1 VSAFS
6 LRHRLAIAS
15 AGAAVLGVL
24 LPAAAAQAAP
34 HNPITTAYVP
44 VTGSFVDSGT
54 YLRPGLSL
62 VTGTGTVFGIGGIS
76 GANGVPGCVAP
87 NNAPDPGAPCDAL
100 VGRIGLNGTRFVVG
114 NSDYIHVP
122 WPGGELYLA
131 VNTPWGGGSFHATV
145 LALS

>member
-1 VSAFS
+1 MKVFS
-6 LRHRLAIAS
+6 RRRLASAA

-34 HNPITTAYVP
+34 HDQIRTAYVP
-44 VTGSFVDSGT
+44 VTGSFVNTGT
-54 YLRPGLSL
+54 YLWPGLTL

-76 GANGVPGCVAP
+76 GANGVRGCVAP
-87 NNAPDPGAPCDAL
+87 SNAPDPGAPCDAL
-100 VGRIGLNGTRFVVG
+100 VGRIGLHGTPFVVG

-131 VNTPWGGGSFHATV
+131 ANTPFGGGSFHSTI

>member
-1 VSAFS
+1 MSAFS
-6 LRHRLAIAS
+6 LRRRFAIAA

-34 HNPITTAYVP
+34 HNAIATAYVP

-76 GANGVPGCVAP
+76 GPNGVHGCVAP
-87 NNAPDPGAPCDAL
+87 NTAPDPGAPCGAL
-100 VGRIGLNGTRFVVG
+100 VGRIGLTGTPFVVG

-131 VNTPWGGGSFHATV
+131 VNTPGGGGSFHATI
-145 LALS
+145 LALP

>member
-6 LRHRLAIAS
+6 LRRRLAVAA

-34 HNPITTAYVP
+34 HDPITTAYVP

-76 GANGVPGCVAP
+76 TANGVRGCVAP

-100 VGRIGLNGTRFVVG
+100 IGRIGTTGTPFVVG
-114 NSDYIHVP
+114 NSDYIEVP
-122 WPGGELYLA
+122 WPGDELYLA
-131 VNTPWGGGSFHATV
+131 VNTPYGFGSFHATIV
-145 LALS
+145 ALS